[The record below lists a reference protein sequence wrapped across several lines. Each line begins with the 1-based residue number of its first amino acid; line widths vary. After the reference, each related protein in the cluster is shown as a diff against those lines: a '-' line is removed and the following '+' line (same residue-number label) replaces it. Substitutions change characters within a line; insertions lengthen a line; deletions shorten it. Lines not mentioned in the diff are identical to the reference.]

1 MTIAT
6 TSVCWH
12 QNATKEDVTMLLMGL
27 VLHGLCRAA
36 APDTAGTNGVQ
47 ITIAL
52 QLMEQPNLG

>member
-1 MTIAT
+1 VTIAT

-12 QNATKEDVTMLLMGL
+12 PNATKEDVTMLFMDL

-36 APDTAGTNGVQ
+36 AQDIAWTNGVQ

-52 QLMEQPNLG
+52 